1 MKKDKRKQKE
11 SQDARVSDDLCTT
24 RSAVDDSSA
33 CYDASADEVSVNM
46 SKQILYY
53 KGDVLEDSIRPKT
66 IV

>member
-33 CYDASADEVSVNM
+33 CYDEDASADEVSVNM

-53 KGDVLEDSIRPKT
+53 VLEDSIRPKT